1 MINYAEEYTGKT
13 GVNLEQG
20 QPKASEEKHSFKNS
34 IKFEMTDHFEKES
47 YKTGVRVIWV
57 EN

>member
-34 IKFEMTDHFEKES
+34 IKFEMTDHFKKKNRTKQVSVS
-47 YKTGVRVIWV
+47 YG
-57 EN
+57 